1 LLSLEN
7 DGIVTSGFK
16 KSFNEDMQMEVY
28 DEPVGFYRS
37 MVLPTENPHEIIM
50 FGGSETK
57 LRGSRGG
64 KMVKIT
70 FTF

>member
-1 LLSLEN
+1 
-7 DGIVTSGFK
+7 
-16 KSFNEDMQMEVY
+16 MQMEVY